1 MLKYKIRKRNTYLKK
16 TKPKAKAKAKEK
28 KKTLLK

>member
-28 KKTLLK
+28 KTLLK